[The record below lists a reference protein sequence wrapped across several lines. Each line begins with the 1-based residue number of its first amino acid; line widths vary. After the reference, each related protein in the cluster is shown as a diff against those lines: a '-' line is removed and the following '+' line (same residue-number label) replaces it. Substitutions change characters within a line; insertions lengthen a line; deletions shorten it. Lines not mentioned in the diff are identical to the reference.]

1 MKKNNMPLLAQLLM
15 PVMITFFCG
24 GIIFLCSIK
33 PYERIKTYFN
43 IIFMD
48 NKISDSS
55 DHGMNG
61 LNIKETN
68 INTEYNGELY
78 NEGKIIY
85 PEYGTQYAIIE
96 CKSLDMYV
104 PVYFGTGPEL
114 LERGACNTPSS
125 AVIGDKGNT
134 VISAHVNTFFHN
146 LSEINKGDIVILYTE
161 YGKFTYNVSEII
173 CFKSTDKSYVQTTNN
188 NILTLY
194 TCETDLFSLY
204 DRIGAVC
211 TLEKQEFY

>member
-61 LNIKETN
+61 LNIKETD
-68 INTEYNGELY
+68 INTEH
-78 NEGKIIY
+78 KI
-85 PEYGTQYAIIE
+85 GRTH
-96 CKSLDMYV
+96 
-104 PVYFGTGPEL
+104 
-114 LERGACNTPSS
+114 R
-125 AVIGDKGNT
+125 
-134 VISAHVNTFFHN
+134 NTFQYN
-146 LSEINKGDIVILYTE
+146 CYSTNDNKC
-161 YGKFTYNVSEII
+161 FT
-173 CFKSTDKSYVQTTNN
+173 
-188 NILTLY
+188 
-194 TCETDLFSLY
+194 
-204 DRIGAVC
+204 
-211 TLEKQEFY
+211 